1 MKGYDMILRQFCVYV
16 RNCDIEQIRLQDIT
30 TWFALMQQ
38 LHWDYNSFIPKAM
51 ALRKFF
57 EFFHK
62 QNYHVID
69 PWLIPIP
76 EKQYKIPRVA
86 DEGNYKKLLDAI
98 PIKTNDPRHIR
109 NLAIVSLLWGTGARN
124 GEVLS
129 LNTTDLLSDTMK
141 AVIRTEKSRGRRP
154 IREIFWTKTTD
165 ENLKRWLH
173 KREELKKKMNFE
185 EPDALFI
192 SICNAGGH
200 DRSGKRF
207 NLKGV
212 GEMLR
217 RYSNKAKIPNMN
229 AHSFRH
235 HMGHDIIKKGGSSAD
250 VMNIL
255 GHATVQSTTIY
266 TMMTD
271 RELEQRYRQF
281 KGP

>member
-1 MKGYDMILRQFCVYV
+1 MREFRNSKYV

-38 LHWDYNSFIPKAM
+38 LNWDYNSFIPKAM

-57 EFFHK
+57 EFYHK
-62 QNYHVID
+62 QNYRVVD

-76 EKQYKIPRVA
+76 TKQYKIPRVA
-86 DEGNYKKLLDAI
+86 DEGNYQKLLDTI

-109 NLAIVSLLWGTGARN
+109 NLAIVNLLWDTGARN

-129 LNTTDLLSDTMK
+129 LNITDLVPNVTK
-141 AVIRTEKSRGRRP
+141 AIIRTEKSRGRRP

-165 ENLKRWLH
+165 ENLKRWLE
-173 KREELKKKMNFE
+173 KRESLKKKMNFE

-192 SICNAGGH
+192 SICNAGGY
-200 DRSGKRF
+200 DRSEKRF

-229 AHSFRH
+229 AHGFRH

-255 GHATVQSTTIY
+255 GHATVQSTTVY

-281 KGP
+281 KGI